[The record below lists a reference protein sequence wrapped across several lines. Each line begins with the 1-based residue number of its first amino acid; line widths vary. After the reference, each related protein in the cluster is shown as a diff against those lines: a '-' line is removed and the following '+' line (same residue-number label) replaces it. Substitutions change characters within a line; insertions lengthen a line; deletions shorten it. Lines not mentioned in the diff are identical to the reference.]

1 MQQAGGRTGS
11 KRTRQRRLAG
21 ASLNYEVPSRYL
33 FALSSR
39 PLRTKGQRWFDV
51 SKGHLP
57 HRRNNMIRRL
67 IAAAT
72 HFDAAI
78 SKRLFARKLVL
89 RRETSFLHPSLAYVR
104 IRVERPRG
112 R

>member
-1 MQQAGGRTGS
+1 
-11 KRTRQRRLAG
+11 
-21 ASLNYEVPSRYL
+21 
-33 FALSSR
+33 
-39 PLRTKGQRWFDV
+39 
-51 SKGHLP
+51 
-57 HRRNNMIRRL
+57 MIRRL